1 MQRSGG
7 GFWQTGDGRE
17 PRGNEG
23 RERSSW
29 WPWRVYEGVCVCVCA
44 CCVRW
49 ALTASLDKVEP
60 WKFLK
65 SGFEA
70 QQSRAPTER
79 TNREGSSEEGS
90 NCPRVVNVDLCPSG
104 LAGGGGAGLQCR
116 GMRREEAKAGRW
128 ATPEPQGSLHLSLGG
143 PERCPQRDL
152 SGFRFCPSEL
162 GGVLLLTSLLYSG
175 FQGLR
180 SELQH
185 QPSSCKAN
193 TSPPAVNQRWAF
205 VTI

>member
-1 MQRSGG
+1 MCCTEGMLIHRWWKGKHKERVRERPQSVQRSGG

-104 LAGGGGAGLQCR
+104 LAGGGGRASSAEVCGE
-116 GMRREEAKAGRW
+116 RRQR
-128 ATPEPQGSLHLSLGG
+128 LGG
-143 PERCPQRDL
+143 GQPRSPKAPSTYLWEGL
-152 SGFRFCPSEL
+152 SGAHRGISVASVSAPVSWVGFC
-162 GGVLLLTSLLYSG
+162 SLLPFST
-175 FQGLR
+175 LDSR
-180 SELQH
+180 
-185 QPSSCKAN
+185 
-193 TSPPAVNQRWAF
+193 V
-205 VTI
+205 